1 MLYSRCVILAAGL
14 ALMAAVLH
22 ASWNIVVKQTGD
34 RFLALWSQFL
44 FSGSLALV
52 GLIGWTIVDGP
63 PNIAWWWSI
72 SSGCG
77 HLPYVLLLARAYDK
91 NDFSLTYPIA
101 RGAGALSSAVLG
113 LIFLGDDLSSLSM
126 AGIAIVI
133 FGLWVLVLGQ
143 PMNNIFP
150 ALGVAATIGIYSV
163 VDAHGARNSDAVAF
177 ALSVF
182 VSGATTITIW
192 ALITRAKDLK
202 KFVAAQWKPAA
213 FGGTMSIIAYSMVVY
228 AFTLAPV
235 GYVATMRESSVVI
248 AALAGWKYLKEDD
261 HKRRLIS
268 ATVVV
273 LGLIVLVAGR

>member
-22 ASWNIVVKQTGD
+22 ATWNIVVKQTGD

-77 HLPYVLLLARAYDK
+77 HLPYVLLLARAYDI

-113 LIFLGDDLSSLSM
+113 LIFLGDDLSALSM

>member
-113 LIFLGDDLSSLSM
+113 LIFLGDDLSALSM

>member
-14 ALMAAVLH
+14 ALLAAVLH
-22 ASWNIVVKQTGD
+22 ASWNLVVKQTGD
-34 RFLALWSQFL
+34 RFLALWGQFV
-44 FSGSLALV
+44 FAGSIALITLV
-52 GLIGWTIVDGP
+52 GWIIIDGP

-72 SSGCG
+72 TSGCG
-77 HLPYVLLLARAYDK
+77 HLPYVLLLAKAYDK

-101 RGAGALSSAVLG
+101 RGAGALSAAVLG
-113 LIFLGDDLSSLSM
+113 LIFLGDDLSALSM
-126 AGIAIVI
+126 GGIAIVI
-133 FGLWVLVLGQ
+133 FGLWILVSGQ
-143 PMNNIFP
+143 PINNIFP
-150 ALGVAATIGIYSV
+150 ALGVAATIGVYSV
-163 VDAHGARNSDAVAF
+163 VDAYGARNSDPVAF

-192 ALITRAKDLK
+192 ALLTRAKELK
-202 KFVAAQWKPAA
+202 TFLAAQWKPAL
-213 FGGTMSIIAYSMVVY
+213 FGGTMSIIGYSLVVY

-261 HKRRLIS
+261 HKRRLTS

-273 LGLIVLVAGR
+273 LGLVVLVAGR

>member
-1 MLYSRCVILAAGL
+1 MILAAGL
-14 ALMAAVLH
+14 ALLAAVLH
-22 ASWNIVVKQTGD
+22 ATWNIVVKQTGD
-34 RFLALWSQFL
+34 RFLALWCQFV
-44 FSGSLALV
+44 FAGSLALI
-52 GLIGWTIVDGP
+52 GLVGWTIVDGQ

-77 HLPYVLLLARAYDK
+77 HLPYVILLARAYDK

-113 LIFLGDDLSSLSM
+113 LIFLGDDLSTLSM
-126 AGIAIVI
+126 TGIAIVV

-150 ALGVAATIGIYSV
+150 ALGVAITIGIYSV
-163 VDAHGARNSDAVAF
+163 IDAHGARNSDPVAF

-182 VSGATTITIW
+182 VSGATTITVW
-192 ALITRAKDLK
+192 ALLTRRGQLK
-202 KFVAAQWKPAA
+202 EFLVVQWRPAL
-213 FGGTMSIIAYSMVVY
+213 FGGTMSIISYSLVVY

-273 LGLIVLVAGR
+273 LGLIVLVTGR

>member
-1 MLYSRCVILAAGL
+1 MLYTRDVLLAAFL
-14 ALMAAVLH
+14 ALLAAVLH

-34 RFLALWSQFL
+34 RFLALWGQFA
-44 FSGSLALV
+44 FAGSLALTT
-52 GLIGWTIVDGP
+52 LIIWTFVDGL

-72 SSGCG
+72 ASGCG

-101 RGAGALSSAVLG
+101 RGAGALGATVLG
-113 LIFLGDDLSSLSM
+113 LIFLDDSLSALSI
-126 AGIAIVI
+126 AGIAVVI
-133 FGLWVLVLGQ
+133 SGLWVLVSNQ
-143 PMNNIFP
+143 KITNILP

-163 VDAHGARNSDAVAF
+163 VDAYGARNSNSVAF

-182 VSGATTITIW
+182 VSGAITISIW
-192 ALITRAKDLK
+192 ALFTRSSQLRGFIKSS
-202 KFVAAQWKPAA
+202 WKPSAL
-213 FGGTMSIIAYSMVVY
+213 GGTMSLVGYSLIVY

-261 HKRRLIS
+261 HKRRLTS
-268 ATVVV
+268 AAIVVV
-273 LGLIVLVAGR
+273 GLFVLVAGR

>member
-1 MLYSRCVILAAGL
+1 MLYAHGVLLAAAL
-14 ALMAAVLH
+14 ALLAAVLH

-34 RFLALWSQFL
+34 RFLALWAQFAFAGSFAL
-44 FSGSLALV
+44 FTLV
-52 GLIGWTIVDGP
+52 GWSLVDGM

-72 SSGCG
+72 FSGCG

-101 RGAGALSSAVLG
+101 RGAGALSATILG
-113 LIFLGDDLSSLSM
+113 LIFLNDDLSALNIT
-126 AGIAIVI
+126 GIGVVI
-133 FGLWVLVLGQ
+133 FGLYVLVANQ
-143 PMNNIFP
+143 RITNILP

-163 VDAHGARNSDAVAF
+163 IDAYGARNSNSIAF

-182 VSGATTITIW
+182 VSGAVTISLW
-192 ALITRAKDLK
+192 ALLTRANQLRDFMKSSWRG
-202 KFVAAQWKPAA
+202 AAI
-213 FGGTMSIIAYSMVVY
+213 GGTMSLVSYSLIVY

-248 AALAGWKYLKEDD
+248 AALAGWKYLKEGD

-268 ATVVV
+268 AAVVV
-273 LGLIVLVAGR
+273 LGLIILVTGR

>member
-1 MLYSRCVILAAGL
+1 MLYSRCVLLAAGL
-14 ALMAAVLH
+14 ALLAAVLH
-22 ASWNIVVKQTGD
+22 ASWNIVVKQTSD
-34 RFLALWSQFL
+34 RFLALWGQFV
-44 FSGSLALV
+44 FAGSLALI
-52 GLIGWTIVDGP
+52 GLLGWTIIDGL
-63 PNIAWWWSI
+63 PNISWWWSI
-72 SSGCG
+72 ISGCG
-77 HLPYVLLLARAYDK
+77 HLPYVMLLAKAYDK

-101 RGAGALSSAVLG
+101 RGAGALSASILG
-113 LIFLGDDLSSLSM
+113 LVFLGDDLSALSM
-126 AGIAIVI
+126 VGIAIVI

-143 PMNNIFP
+143 PINNIFP

-163 VDAHGARNSDAVAF
+163 VDAYGARNSDPVAF

-192 ALITRAKDLK
+192 ALLTRAKELK
-202 KFVAAQWKPAA
+202 TFLAAQWKPAL
-213 FGGTMSIIAYSMVVY
+213 FGGTMSIIGYSLVVY

-261 HKRRLIS
+261 HKRRLTS

-273 LGLIVLVAGR
+273 VGLVVLVAGR

>member
-22 ASWNIVVKQTGD
+22 ATWNIVVKQTGD
-34 RFLALWSQFL
+34 RFLALWCQFI
-44 FSGSLALV
+44 FAGSFALL
-52 GLIGWTIVDGP
+52 GLVGWTIIDGP

-72 SSGCG
+72 CSGCG

-101 RGAGALSSAVLG
+101 RGAGALSSAILG
-113 LIFLGDDLSSLSM
+113 LIFLGDDLSALSM
-126 AGIAIVI
+126 GGIAIVL
-133 FGLWVLVLGQ
+133 FGLWVLVSGQ

-150 ALGVAATIGIYSV
+150 ALGVAGTIGIYSV

-182 VSGATTITIW
+182 VSGAITITTW
-192 ALITRAKDLK
+192 ALITRAKQLK
-202 KFVAAQWKPAA
+202 TFFSAQWRPAA
-213 FGGTMSIIAYSMVVY
+213 FGGTMSIIGYSMVVY

-261 HKRRLIS
+261 HKRRLTS
-268 ATVVV
+268 AIVVV
-273 LGLIVLVAGR
+273 LGLVVLVAGR

>member
-1 MLYSRCVILAAGL
+1 MLLAAGL
-14 ALMAAVLH
+14 ALLAAVLH
-22 ASWNIVVKQTGD
+22 ASWNIVVKKTSD
-34 RFLALWSQFL
+34 RFLALWGQFV
-44 FSGSLALV
+44 FAGSLALI
-52 GLIGWTIVDGP
+52 GLLGWTIIDGL
-63 PNIAWWWSI
+63 PNISWWWSI
-72 SSGCG
+72 ISGCG
-77 HLPYVLLLARAYDK
+77 HLPYVMLLAKAYDK

-101 RGAGALSSAVLG
+101 RGAGALSASILG
-113 LIFLGDDLSSLSM
+113 LVFLGDDLSALSM
-126 AGIAIVI
+126 VGIAIVI

-143 PMNNIFP
+143 PINNIFP

-163 VDAHGARNSDAVAF
+163 VDAYGARNSDPVAF

-192 ALITRAKDLK
+192 ALLTRAKELK
-202 KFVAAQWKPAA
+202 TFLAAQWKPAL
-213 FGGTMSIIAYSMVVY
+213 FGGTMSIIGYSLVVY

-261 HKRRLIS
+261 HKRRLTS

-273 LGLIVLVAGR
+273 VGLVVLVAGR